1 LVYQLISDVF
11 AAASLTL
18 RQLFDCP
25 EVHCTLLALL
35 VVILFILEVNQ
46 HLDGLFDVI
55 NQSESVNIFPEELES
70 LLTKQ
75 IIVVVHNVCSLPDLH
90 AQVEVNE

>member
-46 HLDGLFDVI
+46 HLDRLFDVI
-55 NQSESVNIFPEELES
+55 NQSESVNIFPQELES